1 MKIATQLKTLA
12 LLGLTSL
19 SLGAATSQADSTFF
33 YFGGQ
38 PATNPWASAAPAPNP
53 WMMHN
58 PAQQIAR
65 AQAELKQRLSKL
77 DDAQD
82 AQMQRILQGME
93 QGKLT
98 SAEAVNLLREHVGIA
113 NLERKFMADGKLGFS
128 ELNQLEQ
135 GLAEAAKHI
144 RFESKDRE
152 TSRIEVKPGDGG
164 RAVERE
170 RFEERARPEDAGR
183 PGDYGRR

>member
-1 MKIATQLKTLA
+1 MNIATRLKTLT

-19 SLGAATSQADSTFF
+19 SLGAATSQADSAYF

-38 PATNPWASAAPAPNP
+38 PASNPWASAAPAPNP

-58 PAQQIAR
+58 PAQQLAR
-65 AQAELKQRLSKL
+65 VQAELKQRMEKL
-77 DDAQD
+77 DNAQD
-82 AQMQRILQGME
+82 VQMQRILQGLE

-98 SAEAVNLLREHVGIA
+98 SAEAVNLLREHVSIA
-113 NLERKFMADGKLGFS
+113 NLERKFMADGKLGFT

-135 GLAEAAKHI
+135 RLAEAEKHI

-152 TSRIEVKPGDGG
+152 TSRMEGKPGDAG
-164 RAVERE
+164 RAFERE
-170 RFEERARPEDAGR
+170 RFDDRGRPDDAGR
-183 PGDYGRR
+183 PGGFGRR